1 MSSDN
6 PHPFW
11 GICME
16 KLLPY
21 LDVHSVLKLAQSE
34 IGCTLAF
41 LENTENL
48 SLWEK
53 MTRRTLPDFTGQDT
67 PWVARYEE
75 TRDQVLPLVA
85 LLKMMEDPTQQT
97 LSLLHHI
104 CEKSSMIKSEY
115 PLLCPP
121 ISMIQLSCPCGSP
134 HRVAPRPFLLL
145 ELVETRGAPFWTT
158 FSSADKDA
166 PLQEISVIE
175 KFWLHQN
182 LEQHGFSGALAARVT
197 RQRSMMTRLS
207 SIYCQPTSLFATIW
221 EKENAAFLFAL
232 MKKSATGHMGD
243 LHFEPGT
250 LDEELWSTL
259 ALSSTSVKLGEISC
273 SKEEMKKARRED
285 LRKVFQHQEA
295 AGHRFLLLDTFID
308 GFSFM
313 ERSSRRRFAT
323 FEALNKYLDG

>member
-1 MSSDN
+1 MSSGN
-6 PHPFW
+6 PQKEFW
-11 GICME
+11 NTADYME

-48 SLWEK
+48 SIWEK

-67 PWVARYEE
+67 PEEARFEE

-97 LSLLHHI
+97 LSLLHLI
-104 CEKSSMIKSEY
+104 CEKSSMIQSEY
-115 PLLCPP
+115 PLASLEP

-134 HRVAPRPFLLL
+134 HRVTPWPFLLL

-158 FSSADKDA
+158 FSTADKDA

-197 RQRSMMTRLS
+197 RQKSMMTRLS
-207 SIYCQPTSLFATIW
+207 SIYCQPSSQSTTYW

-250 LDEELWSTL
+250 FDEELWSTL

-273 SKEEMKKARRED
+273 SKEDMKKARRED
-285 LRKVFQHQEA
+285 LSKVFQHQEA
-295 AGHRFLLLDTFID
+295 AGH
-308 GFSFM
+308 GFSFK
-313 ERSSRRRFAT
+313 ERSSRRRFVT
-323 FEALNKYLDG
+323 FEALNEYLDE

>member
-6 PHPFW
+6 PQREFW
-11 GICME
+11 NTADYME

-48 SLWEK
+48 SIWK
-53 MTRRTLPDFTGQDT
+53 KITRRAFPDFTGQDT
-67 PWVARYEE
+67 PWFARYLE

-97 LSLLHHI
+97 LSLLHLI
-104 CEKSSMIKSEY
+104 CEKSSMIQSED
-115 PLLCPP
+115 PLLRPP

-145 ELVETRGAPFWTT
+145 ELVETRGAPFGTT
-158 FSSADKDA
+158 FSTADKDA
-166 PLQEISVIE
+166 PLQEISEIE
-175 KFWLHQN
+175 KIWLHQN

-197 RQRSMMTRLS
+197 RQKSMMTRLS
-207 SIYCQPTSLFATIW
+207 SSYSHITRQSKTLCHNK
-221 EKENAAFLFAL
+221 EKAAFLFAL
-232 MKKSATGHMGD
+232 MKKSATGHMGN
-243 LHFEPGT
+243 LKFWPEV
-250 LDEELWSTL
+250 LDEEFWSTL

-295 AGHRFLLLDTFID
+295 AGH
-308 GFSFM
+308 GFSFK
-313 ERSSRRRFAT
+313 ESSSHRRFVT
-323 FEALNKYLDG
+323 FEALTEYLDE

>member
-1 MSSDN
+1 MSSGN
-6 PHPFW
+6 PQKEFW
-11 GICME
+11 NTADYME

-97 LSLLHHI
+97 LSLLHLI
-104 CEKSSMIKSEY
+104 CEKSSMIQSED
-115 PLLCPP
+115 PLLRPP

-134 HRVAPRPFLLL
+134 HHVAPWPFLLL

-158 FSSADKDA
+158 FSTADKDA

-175 KFWLHQN
+175 KLWLHQN

-197 RQRSMMTRLS
+197 RQKSMMTRLS
-207 SIYCQPTSLFATIW
+207 SIYCQFTTFLD
-221 EKENAAFLFAL
+221 KENAAFLFAL
-232 MKKSATGHMGD
+232 MKKSETGHMGT
-243 LHFEPGT
+243 LHFWPGT

-259 ALSSTSVKLGEISC
+259 ALSSTSVKLGEIWS

-295 AGHRFLLLDTFID
+295 AGH
-308 GFSFM
+308 GFSFK
-313 ERSSRRRFAT
+313 ESSSNRRFVT
-323 FEALNKYLDG
+323 FEALTEYLDE

>member
-6 PHPFW
+6 PQREFW
-11 GICME
+11 NTADYME

-34 IGCTLAF
+34 VGCTLAF

-67 PWVARYEE
+67 PEEARYLE
-75 TRDQVLPLVA
+75 TRAQVLPLVA

-97 LSLLHHI
+97 LSLLHLI
-104 CEKSSMIKSEY
+104 CEKSSMIQSED
-115 PLLCPP
+115 PLLRPP

-158 FSSADKDA
+158 FSTADKDA
-166 PLQEISVIE
+166 PLQEISEIE
-175 KFWLHQN
+175 KLWLHQN

-197 RQRSMMTRLS
+197 RQKSMMTRLS
-207 SIYCQPTSLFATIW
+207 SSYSHITRQSKTLCHNK
-221 EKENAAFLFAL
+221 EKAAFLFAL
-232 MKKSATGHMGD
+232 MKKSATGHMGN
-243 LHFEPGT
+243 LKFWPEV
-250 LDEELWSTL
+250 LDEEFWSTL

-295 AGHRFLLLDTFID
+295 AGH
-308 GFSFM
+308 GFSFK
-313 ERSSRRRFAT
+313 ERSSRRRFVT
-323 FEALNKYLDG
+323 FEALTEYLDE